1 MSVIHTSSTKSGHR
15 KSTDL
20 GGLSRDNEGVRSS
33 VIIVQEG
40 SDVQNVPE
48 SIEILEFTGHDN
60 ISITPSYME
69 FRDASEGTTYR
80 QLMIIQNTG
89 NKPALIRICAPNS
102 IAFKIRTLESGV
114 LLSPGLTISRQVE
127 YSYKRPSLLHAM
139 IPIQINGTFVDYH
152 VVCSLATE
160 CISMQPSCI
169 DFGIVDIG
177 CSSGVKILT
186 IMNNGGKS
194 TRFSVDLGK
203 NDLEINVKPTRGV
216 VRLYSHIELR
226 VELIGTKEGTFY
238 SEFWIKSTPN
248 VRIPIRV
255 NIIIPRLVVY
265 HLNMT
270 GDFTLI
276 DFSPTFM
283 NTENYN
289 TLVLRNLSSQ
299 ITSFVVLGEVDNEL
313 FSIKVICRSIS
324 CSVYYRYFIS
334 TLNNCPQKTISA
346 KTQPA
351 YRAFKIYP
359 TEGRMQPFEGIV
371 FRIVFS
377 PTPKLMHQTRHLK
390 TTECQDFMV
399 FIRILRVHC
408 TEVADVISA
417 YNELTLKNQLLYKFS

>member
-313 FSIKVICRSIS
+313 FSIK
-324 CSVYYRYFIS
+324 
-334 TLNNCPQKTISA
+334 TISA